1 MSRVTAPEP
10 DVAEE
15 PLPTSFDLTVLQ
27 RAAAARTMAYAY
39 KVWGFGED
47 IGLRALLEHS
57 DVTGDAAAARFVAD
71 LVRPWCVAR
80 TELTNA
86 EHVAPGVVMLDL
98 YQQTGDDVYL
108 AAALRVAELHR
119 WFPRVDGVA
128 VHRPDLLELSSLVWV
143 DCVALDA
150 PFLARLARVTGDTE
164 WLELGLATLDAYL
177 SVLRDSSRPLYRHGY
192 DVAAGSR
199 SPCLWGRGNGWAMHG
214 LVDTLAELPADH
226 TARKDLVAALRD
238 QVDELARLQH
248 PDGLWRTILDDDTA
262 PLENSTAA
270 FNASGVLKAQRL
282 GLLERDPRLDDMVDR
297 AVTALLTAIE
307 PDGGL
312 PISHAT
318 PIGSPATYRN
328 APTGVF
334 PWGQGPLLLT
344 LIELQRRGAG
354 AAQAADARGSWGTV
368 GE

>member
-1 MSRVTAPEP
+1 MARATALEP
-10 DVAEE
+10 DVAED
-15 PLPTSFDLTVLQ
+15 PLPDSYDLTALQ
-27 RAAAARTMAYAY
+27 RAAAARAMTYAF

-57 DVTGDAAAARFVAD
+57 AVAGDAAAARFVAD
-71 LVRPWCVAR
+71 LVRPWCEAR

-86 EHVAPGVVMLDL
+86 DHVAPGVVMLDL
-98 YQQTGDDVYL
+98 YQQTGDEVYL
-108 AAALRVAELHR
+108 NAALRVAELHR
-119 WFPRVDGVA
+119 WFPNVDGVA

-150 PFLARLARVTGDTE
+150 PFLARLARVTGDDE

-177 SVLRDSSRPLYRHGY
+177 NVLRDSSRPLYRHGY

-214 LVDTLAELPADH
+214 LVDTLADLPYGHA
-226 TARKDLVAALRD
+226 ARKNLVETLRE
-238 QVDELARLQH
+238 QVDDLASLQH
-248 PDGLWRTILDDDTA
+248 PGGLWHTILDDPTS

-270 FNASGVLKAQRL
+270 FYASGVLKAQRL
-282 GLLERDPRLDDMVDR
+282 GLLESDTRLDDMVNR
-297 AVTALLTAIE
+297 AVAALLSTVE

-328 APTGVF
+328 APSGVF

-344 LIELQRRGAG
+344 LIELGRRGGAVPRNGSG
-354 AAQAADARGSWGTV
+354 AARP
-368 GE
+368 

>member
-1 MSRVTAPEP
+1 MPRATAPEP
-10 DVAEE
+10 DVADD
-15 PLPTSFDLTVLQ
+15 PLPDERDLTALQ
-27 RAAAARTMAYAY
+27 RAAAERAMAYAY

-47 IGLRALLEHS
+47 IGLRALLEHA
-57 DVTGDAAAARFVAD
+57 DAADDDEARRFVAD

-86 EHVAPGVVMLDL
+86 DHVAPGVVMLDL
-98 YQQTGDDVYL
+98 HQQTGDDVYL

-150 PFLARLARVTGDTE
+150 PFLARLARVTGDAE

-177 SVLRDSSRPLYRHGY
+177 NVLRDSSRPLYRHGY

-214 LVDTLAELPADH
+214 LADTLAELPDGH
-226 TARKDLVAALRD
+226 TARKDLVVTLRE
-238 QVDELARLQH
+238 QVDELAALQH
-248 PDGLWRTILDDDTA
+248 PGGLWHTILDDDTA

-270 FNASGVLKAQRL
+270 FYASGVMKAQRL
-282 GLLERDPRLDDMVDR
+282 GLLELDPSLDDMVDR
-297 AVTALLTAIE
+297 AVAALLAAVE

-312 PISHAT
+312 LISHAT

-344 LIELQRRGAG
+344 LIELRRRGVTEAPAG
-354 AAQAADARGSWGTV
+354 SGPVSA
-368 GE
+368 

>member
-1 MSRVTAPEP
+1 MSRATAPEP
-10 DVAEE
+10 DVADD
-15 PLPTSFDLTVLQ
+15 PPPDGHDLTALQ
-27 RAAAARTMAYAY
+27 RAAAERAMDYAY

-47 IGLRALLEHS
+47 IGLRALLEHAEVA
-57 DVTGDAAAARFVAD
+57 DDDEARRFVAD

-86 EHVAPGVVMLDL
+86 DHVAPGVVMLDL
-98 YQQTGDDVYL
+98 YQQTGDEVYL
-108 AAALRVAELHR
+108 TATLRVAELHR
-119 WFPRVDGVA
+119 WFPNVDGVA

-150 PFLARLARVTGDTE
+150 PFLARLARVTGDSE

-177 SVLRDSSRPLYRHGY
+177 NVLRDSTRPLYRHGY

-226 TARKDLVAALRD
+226 SARKDLITTLRE
-238 QVDELARLQH
+238 QVDELASLQH
-248 PDGLWRTILDDDTA
+248 SGGLWHTILDDDTA

-270 FNASGVLKAQRL
+270 FYVSGVLKAQRL
-282 GLLERDPRLDDMVDR
+282 GLLERDPRLDDMVER
-297 AVTALLTAIE
+297 AATAVLAAVE

-344 LIELQRRGAG
+344 LIEFGRRSAATAPADSGA
-354 AAQAADARGSWGTV
+354 V
-368 GE
+368 NV

>member
-1 MSRVTAPEP
+1 
-10 DVAEE
+10 VADD
-15 PLPTSFDLTVLQ
+15 PLPVGLDLTVLQ
-27 RAAAARTMAYAY
+27 RAAAARTMAHSY

-47 IGLRALLEHS
+47 IGLRGLLEHS
-57 DVTGDAAAARFVAD
+57 AATGDATAGRFVAD

-86 EHVAPGVVMLDL
+86 DHVAPGVVMLDL
-98 YQQTGDDVYL
+98 YQMTGDDVYL

-150 PFLARLARVTGDTE
+150 PFLVRLARVTGSDE
-164 WLELGLATLDAYL
+164 WLELGIATLDAYL
-177 SVLRDSSRPLYRHGY
+177 DVLRDSRRPLFCHGY

-199 SPCLWGRGNGWAMHG
+199 SPCLWGRGNGWALHG
-214 LVDTLAELPADH
+214 LVDTLAELPEAH
-226 TARKDLVAALRD
+226 PATKSLVATLRD
-238 QVDELARLQH
+238 QVTELVALQH
-248 PDGLWRTILDDDTA
+248 PGGLWHTILDDGTA

-270 FNASGVLKAQRL
+270 FYASGVLKALRL
-282 GLLERDPRLDDMVDR
+282 GLLERDLCLDHMVDR
-297 AVTALLTAIE
+297 AVTAMLAAVE

-312 PISHAT
+312 PISYAT

-344 LIELQRRGAG
+344 LIELGRRNVGAG
-354 AAQAADARGSWGTV
+354 DTARASGTSGGV
-368 GE
+368 AP